1 MRPVLATVELAFL
14 QEIVLLFALSL
25 LLTYLCSRLK
35 LMPIV
40 GFLLAGVIVGPSALG
55 LVEDEALIGQL
66 AEVGVILLL
75 FTIGIEF
82 SLERLER
89 ISRLVFGAGGMQ
101 VTLSIVVVTALLAV
115 IGVDWRMGLFTAGLV
130 ALSSTTIV
138 LTVLAD
144 RSETGTP
151 AGQFMLAIL
160 IFQDLAIIGMV
171 LLMPLLSGEEGSIG
185 QILISL
191 GKAVIIVGGVVIAA
205 RKVVPWVL
213 ERVAATG
220 RSEMFVLTVALVCL
234 GIAWVTSLVGVSLA
248 LGAFLAGLVVSES
261 RFSTYAFSEM
271 LPFRTIFNA
280 IFFMSVGMLLN
291 VTFVYDNLGLV
302 LAVSAI
308 VFILKTGITTLSVRL
323 QGYPLRVALPV
334 GIGLAQVGEF
344 SFVLERAGA
353 AIGLTPAGL
362 GEAGGQVFIA
372 VTVILMLATPLLMYL
387 ADIVHS
393 RLARADPHT
402 SEGIE
407 PSMEKGLED
416 HVIVVGYG
424 PGGQRLVR
432 VLRDTRLP
440 FSVIE
445 INAQRA
451 RKAKEDGVPV
461 IVGDA
466 VRSHILE
473 HAGIHT
479 AKLCALFIDDSVAT
493 RRIVELARQFNPS
506 IQIVARTRYM
516 ADVDVLQRAGA
527 DVVVPEELE
536 TAIHIFTHTLNA
548 YMIPAEEINMQ
559 VNAIRSGNYGVFRGS
574 LNEAHMMVLQ
584 GLDEVGLHTRAVA
597 VRPGA
602 PIAGQRLGEMNL
614 RRTYGLT
621 VLAVRRGDRTIGNP
635 DGDFEVLPDDR
646 LVMVGAASQFA
657 ACAFLFRPEAPAPP
671 VAAEPAFERE
681 P

>member
-1 MRPVLATVELAFL
+1 MHIPFLAAVELPFL

-35 LMPIV
+35 LLPIV
-40 GFLLAGVIVGPSALG
+40 GFLLAGVVVGPSALG

-82 SLERLER
+82 SLERLGR
-89 ISRLVFGAGGMQ
+89 IARLVFGAGGLQ
-101 VTLSIVVVTALLAV
+101 VGLSLVVVTAVLAAL
-115 IGVDWRMGLFTAGLV
+115 GVDWRLGLFTGGLF

-138 LTVLAD
+138 LTVLGD
-144 RSETGTP
+144 RSESGTP
-151 AGQFMLAIL
+151 SGQFMLAIL
-160 IFQDLAIIGMV
+160 IFQDLAIIAMV
-171 LLMPLLSGEEGSIG
+171 LLMPLLSGEGGSIG

-191 GKAVIIVGGVVIAA
+191 GKAVIIVAGVVIAA
-205 RKVVPWVL
+205 RKIVPWVL

-220 RSEMFVLTVALVCL
+220 RSELFVLTIVLVCL
-234 GIAWVTSLVGVSLA
+234 GIAWITSLVGVSLA

-261 RFSTYAFSEM
+261 RYSTYAFSEM

-280 IFFMSVGMLLN
+280 IFFVSVGMLMN
-291 VTFVYDNLGLV
+291 VGFVYDNLGLV
-302 LAVSAI
+302 LAVSAL
-308 VFILKTGITTLSVRL
+308 VFIVKTAITAFSVRL

-344 SFVLERAGA
+344 SFVLERSGA

-372 VTVILMLATPLLMYL
+372 VTVVLMLATPLLMHL
-387 ADIVHS
+387 AGIVHT
-393 RLARADPHT
+393 RLAAADPHT
-402 SEGIE
+402 SEGVE
-407 PSMEKGLED
+407 PTNEHVHED

-445 INAQRA
+445 MNPARA

-461 IVGDA
+461 IAGDA
-466 VRSHILE
+466 VRPHILE

-493 RRIVELARQFNPS
+493 RRIVEIARQINPTL
-506 IQIVARTRYM
+506 QIVARTRYM
-516 ADVDVLQRAGA
+516 ADVEVLQRAGA

-536 TAIHIFTHTLNA
+536 TAIRIFTHTLGA
-548 YMIPAEEINMQ
+548 YMIPPEEINMQ
-559 VNAIRSGNYGVFRGS
+559 VNAIRSGNYEVFRGS

-584 GLDEVGLHTRAVA
+584 GLDEEGLHTRAVA

-602 PIAGQRLGEMNL
+602 PIANQRLGELNL

-621 VLAVRRGDRTIGNP
+621 ILAVRRRDRTIGNP
-635 DGDFEVLPDDR
+635 DGDFQILPDDR

-657 ACAFLFRPEAPAPP
+657 ACAFLFRPEAPAHEMNQ
-671 VAAEPAFERE
+671 EPAPRA
-681 P
+681 